1 MHYHI
6 ILTKECNLKCNYC
19 GGGSD
24 TPPKEIQYPID
35 DLKKF
40 IFLDQDPIIEFY
52 GGEPLLRIG
61 TMKNIMNSI
70 PSAKFVI
77 QTNGMNLDKLELK
90 YLEKFYSIL
99 VSIDGKKADTDKER
113 GNGVYDRILK
123 NVRIIRQKGFSGD
136 MVARMTVAQGTDI
149 FENVKHLL
157 KLEECFDHVH
167 WQLDFEMFWEAWEN
181 TVPGLPEWIDS
192 YNSGI
197 SSLVRWWISA
207 MERTGRVA
215 GIVPFIGIM
224 KSLLHGSRSRLR
236 CGSGIDFFTI
246 MPDGRISACPVSID
260 FDFSVV
266 GSIYEDTPSSLVD
279 ISNVGEPCTSCN
291 IFSICGGRCL
301 FVNMSQHL
309 LRENGYEMI
318 CRTVKHLVMELQEA
332 VPQVR
337 RLVDKRII
345 DMSAF
350 DYPEFNNG
358 CEIIP

>member
-24 TPPKEIQYPID
+24 TPPKEIQYSID

-40 IFLDQDPIIEFY
+40 ISLDKDPIIEFY
-52 GGEPLLRIG
+52 GGEPLLRIE
-61 TMKNIMNSI
+61 TMKNIMDSI
-70 PSAKFVI
+70 PHARFVI
-77 QTNGMNLDKLELK
+77 QTNGMNLDKLESK
-90 YLEKFYSIL
+90 YLEKFHSIL
-99 VSIDGKKADTDKER
+99 VSIDGKKAITDKER
-113 GNGVYDRILK
+113 GNGVYDRILQ
-123 NVRIIRQKGFSGD
+123 NIRIIRQKGFSGD
-136 MVARMTVAQGTDI
+136 IVARMTVAQGTDI

-157 KLEECFDHVH
+157 TLEECFDHVH
-167 WQLDFEMFWEAWEN
+167 WQLDFEMFWEAWEH

-197 SSLVRWWISA
+197 SSLVKWWISG

-224 KSLLHGSRSRLR
+224 KSLLHGSRSSLR

-266 GSIYEDTPSSLVD
+266 GSIYEDAPSSIVD
-279 ISNVGEPCTSCN
+279 RSNVSEPCTSCD

-301 FVNMSQHL
+301 FVNRSQHL
-309 LRENGYEMI
+309 LREDGYAMI
-318 CRTVKHLVMELQEA
+318 CRTVKHLVRELQEA
-332 VPQVR
+332 VPHIR
-337 RLVDKRII
+337 GLVDAGII
-345 DMSAF
+345 NMSAF